1 MSLSF
6 NRENGFKN
14 ENISGIG
21 SKNND
26 IILEKMTSSS
36 PSKVH
41 NDNKPIFNNNFI
53 PEKKTRILG
62 QRPML
67 GANKKVPMD
76 SFGGLANQKKSY
88 ANSESSFSSN
98 SNNSASDS
106 DSDDDDEDDGLNS
119 MISSNSSN
127 IQSSS
132 PYKNKYASSN
142 DDDSDSGSEE
152 ESDEDDEDSEN
163 GSSYTSGS
171 GSGSDGSD
179 GSVISSASEEMENRF
194 SGHGGTGTGMN
205 QGFTQPNRPL
215 TYEEAQRR
223 KQKVLFEL
231 DRLQKQGH
239 QPSKKYTMASNL
251 EDMEYE
257 RDCLKRQ
264 RDLDKSIKFSR
275 KALMMV
281 VSGIEYVNGKFDPFD
296 IKLDGWSERVFDDI
310 NDYDEI
316 FEELHDKYGESV
328 KMAPEL
334 RLLMTLAGS
343 GFMFHL
349 TNSLFKSSTPDLNDI
364 LKKNPDIVR
373 SIQEAAVQNM
383 NNGINSQF
391 GANDPIGNM
400 MKQGINQK
408 MNQQGPPPPMD
419 SRMPPRSPPQMN
431 NMFGPSRPMAPPQR
445 PQQTMRGPSGVDDL
459 LNKLKSNSDEDT
471 NSESSFNMR
480 SSGKKGGL
488 KKGKN
493 GGFEIDLT
501 E

>member
-1 MSLSF
+1 MSISF
-6 NRENGFKN
+6 NRDNDFKTKS
-14 ENISGIG
+14 ISGVG
-21 SKNND
+21 SKNDD
-26 IILEKMTSSS
+26 IILEKMSSSS
-36 PSKVH
+36 PSKVQ
-41 NDNKPIFNNNFI
+41 NENLPLFSNNKI
-53 PEKKTRILG
+53 PDRKSRILG
-62 QRPML
+62 QSQRPIL
-67 GANKKVPMD
+67 GANKKVPFD

-88 ANSESSFSSN
+88 ANSESSYSGTSG
-98 SNNSASDS
+98 SNNSESDS
-106 DSDDDDEDDGLNS
+106 DSDDDDDDGLNS

-127 IQSSS
+127 MQSSS
-132 PYKNKYASSN
+132 PYKNKYASSQ
-142 DDDSDSGSEE
+142 DDDSGSEDG
-152 ESDEDDEDSEN
+152 SDNEDDEDDGSEG
-163 GSSYTSGS
+163 GSSYSSGS
-171 GSGSDGSD
+171 GSGSEGSIVSEGSD
-179 GSVISSASEEMENRF
+179 DNGYH
-194 SGHGGTGTGMN
+194 GHGGTGTGMN
-205 QGFTQPNRPL
+205 QGFSQPNRPL

-296 IKLDGWSERVFDDI
+296 IKLDGWSEKVMDDI
-310 NDYDEI
+310 SDYDEV

-373 SIQEAAVQNM
+373 SIQEAAIQNM
-383 NNGINSQF
+383 NNGINTQF

-400 MKQGINQK
+400 MKQGIQMK
-408 MNQQGPPPPMD
+408 TGVPMNGPPPPIQ
-419 SRMPPRSPPQMN
+419 SRAPPRSPPQMN
-431 NMFGPSRPMAPPQR
+431 NMFGPSRPQP
-445 PQQTMRGPSGVDDL
+445 TMRGPSGVDDL

-471 NSESSFNMR
+471 MSESSFNMR

-493 GGFEIDLT
+493 GGIQIDLT
-501 E
+501 D

>member
-1 MSLSF
+1 MNLSF
-6 NRENGFKN
+6 NRENGFKT

-26 IILEKMTSSS
+26 IILEKMGSSSS
-36 PSKVH
+36 PSNVQ
-41 NDNKPIFNNNFI
+41 NNNLPRFSNNQI
-53 PEKKTRILG
+53 PERKAKVL
-62 QRPML
+62 RPML
-67 GANKKVPMD
+67 GNNKKVPMD

-88 ANSESSFSSN
+88 ANSESSFSGTSSN
-98 SNNSASDS
+98 SNDS
-106 DSDDDDEDDGLNS
+106 DSESDDEDDGLNS

-142 DDDSDSGSEE
+142 DDEDSGSEE
-152 ESDEDDEDSEN
+152 SSEEEDDDEDGSEEA
-163 GSSYTSGS
+163 SSYSSGS
-171 GSGSDGSD
+171 GSGSE
-179 GSVISSASEEMENRF
+179 GSVVSSGSEE
-194 SGHGGTGTGMN
+194 SGNPYGGTGMGMN
-205 QGFTQPNRPL
+205 QGYSQPNRPL

-281 VSGIEYVNGKFDPFD
+281 VSGIEYLNGKFDPFD
-296 IKLDGWSERVFDDI
+296 VKLDGWSEKVFDDI

-334 RLLMTLAGS
+334 RLMMTLAGS
-343 GFMFHL
+343 GFMYHL

-373 SIQEAAVQNM
+373 SIQEAAIQNM

-400 MKQGINQK
+400 MRQGINQK
-408 MNQQGPPPPMD
+408 MNQPGPPPPMD

-445 PQQTMRGPSGVDDL
+445 PQPTMRGPTGVDDL
-459 LNKLKSNSDEDT
+459 LSKLKSGSDNDDT
-471 NSESSFNMR
+471 MSESSFNMR
-480 SSGKKGGL
+480 SSGRKGGL

-493 GGFEIDLT
+493 GGVQIDLT